1 MATKT
6 DLSKIPSISGLN
18 GYSLRCPEVKLNGHA
33 SYCSYTVCQHTILA
47 FKEKRLPASSFTSC
61 ANAISAGKCQ
71 ALKMMVEEIRQGE
84 SLYFVDMPALIEEVE
99 ERNRTREPCS
109 RREAVH
115 LSTVEL
121 KGSTNLR
128 PLLKLADCPMPARFI
143 QNLSKKP

>member
-18 GYSLRCPEVKLNGHA
+18 GYSLRCPEVKLNGHD

-84 SLYFVDMPALIEEVE
+84 SLYFVDMPALIEEGGGTKPNSENPAAE
-99 ERNRTREPCS
+99 ERQCIYLQWN
-109 RREAVH
+109 
-115 LSTVEL
+115 
-121 KGSTNLR
+121 
-128 PLLKLADCPMPARFI
+128 
-143 QNLSKKP
+143 

>member
-99 ERNRTREPCS
+99 ERNRTARTLQP
-109 RREAVH
+109 H

-121 KGSTNLR
+121 RGSANLR

>member
-1 MATKT
+1 
-6 DLSKIPSISGLN
+6 
-18 GYSLRCPEVKLNGHA
+18 
-33 SYCSYTVCQHTILA
+33 
-47 FKEKRLPASSFTSC
+47 
-61 ANAISAGKCQ
+61 
-71 ALKMMVEEIRQGE
+71 MMVEEIRQGE

-99 ERNRTREPCS
+99 ERNEQQELCS

-121 KGSTNLR
+121 RGSANLR

>member
-18 GYSLRCPEVKLNGHA
+18 GYSLRCPEVKPNGHD

-71 ALKMMVEEIRQGE
+71 ALEMMVEEIRQGE

-99 ERNRTREPCS
+99 EKPNSKNPAAE
-109 RREAVH
+109 EAVH

-121 KGSTNLR
+121 R
-128 PLLKLADCPMPARFI
+128 EAPIFDRC
-143 QNLSKKP
+143 